1 MQASA
6 YLQVLIITEYHLSL
20 LLIMR
25 ASNLRFNRRV
35 RVHFRIP
42 ITAIAE
48 ILIYLPLLHANS

>member
-25 ASNLRFNRRV
+25 ASNLRFNRV